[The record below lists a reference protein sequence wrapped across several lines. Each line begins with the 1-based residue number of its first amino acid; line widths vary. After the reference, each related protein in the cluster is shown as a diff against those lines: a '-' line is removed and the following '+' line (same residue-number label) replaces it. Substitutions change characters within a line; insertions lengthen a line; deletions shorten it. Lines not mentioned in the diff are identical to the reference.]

1 MKVVTD
7 LNVTG
12 QPAQFGRGVMAEVG
26 AKLIGQF
33 AACLADQ
40 LGSDRVGAAHR

>member
-12 QPAQFGRGVMAEVG
+12 KPAQFGRGVMAEVG

-33 AACLADQ
+33 ADLPGRPARL
-40 LGSDRVGAAHR
+40 DRVGAAHR